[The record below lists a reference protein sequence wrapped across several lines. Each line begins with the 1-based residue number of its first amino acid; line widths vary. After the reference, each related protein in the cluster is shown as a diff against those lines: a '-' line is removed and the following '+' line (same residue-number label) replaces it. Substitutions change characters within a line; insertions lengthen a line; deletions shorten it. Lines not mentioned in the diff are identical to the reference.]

1 MDGRQVVPTASL
13 SEVVCSEVLLTSEAA
28 LDSASSLTTSFLL
41 PSISSS
47 EQPLSH
53 ISFSPALM
61 GERGNDVHTAD
72 FTCVRIFRVA
82 YGIAFCVGQ
91 RIVLIH
97 IPALL
102 WYGRSYAKRNTE
114 MFERK

>member
-1 MDGRQVVPTASL
+1 MSRRRRRRSVELVYTCTTASR
-13 SEVVCSEVLLTSEAA
+13 VIVIQRI
-28 LDSASSLTTSFLL
+28 SLAF
-41 PSISSS
+41 
-47 EQPLSH
+47 E
-53 ISFSPALM
+53 FS
-61 GERGNDVHTAD
+61 VY
-72 FTCVRIFRVA
+72 IA